1 MENTLEGLDDV
12 LSKNK
17 KEDLEVNINIININ
31 LFLERKYS

>member
-17 KEDLEVNINIININ
+17 KEDLEVNIIII

>member
-17 KEDLEVNINIININ
+17 KEDLEVNNINIII